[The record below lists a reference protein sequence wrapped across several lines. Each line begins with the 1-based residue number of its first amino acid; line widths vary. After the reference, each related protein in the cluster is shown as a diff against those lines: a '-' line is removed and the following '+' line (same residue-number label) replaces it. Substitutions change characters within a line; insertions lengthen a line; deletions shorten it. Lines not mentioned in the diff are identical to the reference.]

1 MNPDIISKYRKVDWI
16 FAVYKNIELVC
27 IYFLTPA
34 QMESYYEKWERKWHD
49 EGGKDINNPKIPLS
63 YVVETGELLWG
74 SPPRR
79 VTIRRRRVRTPRQ
92 G

>member
-16 FAVYKNIELVC
+16 FAVYQNIELVC

-34 QMESYYEKWERKWHD
+34 QMGSFYEKWERKWHD

-79 VTIRRRRVRTPRQ
+79 VTIRRRRVRASRQ